1 MRGPEQPISIES
13 KIKRRILLIDD
24 DIDITIFFNLVLV
37 DAGFYVD
44 VFNDP
49 VQALSKFKPN
59 YYDLLLID
67 IRMPKMNGFELL
79 NKLRKKDTKVKVCFI
94 TSFEA
99 YYKAMIEE
107 HPLIEKEI
115 GCLIKKPVTARTLV
129 EQIKNETEIKH
140 RLDFAGLC
148 TLPLIISVPVCG
160 VLFSVIN

>member
-107 HPLIEKEI
+107 YPYL
-115 GCLIKKPVTARTLV
+115 KKDANCIIRKPITEMDLV
-129 EQIKNETEIKH
+129 SRIRTEI
-140 RLDFAGLC
+140 
-148 TLPLIISVPVCG
+148 
-160 VLFSVIN
+160 N